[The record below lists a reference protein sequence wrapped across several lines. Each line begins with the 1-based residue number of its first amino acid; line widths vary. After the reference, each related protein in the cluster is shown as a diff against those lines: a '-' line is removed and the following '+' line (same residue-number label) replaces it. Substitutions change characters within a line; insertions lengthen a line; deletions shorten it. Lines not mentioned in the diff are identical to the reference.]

1 MDTRRSRMRN
11 SLVAIVLV
19 VLLALLV
26 FILVG
31 MFRETDELMKLD
43 AAREAREAQ
52 AEEIVVY
59 DSKPEPQMTLMSQY
73 DDRWSEV
80 KYLQGTIG
88 SSGCGLVCATMA
100 IDYLTNRLWT
110 PVDVVNMVGD
120 SCSVVGVNDMGLFSQ
135 WMNSIDSSVKYSEQ
149 IWTLE
154 KMLALVDYSKVQVA
168 FAGLSGPFGDTI
180 YGGHVVLL
188 YGFSD
193 GGCMVADPASEANCR
208 YFSWQEIEDAAIG
221 YYYVVEVA

>member
-1 MDTRRSRMRN
+1 M
-11 SLVAIVLV
+11 
-19 VLLALLV
+19 LV
-26 FILVG
+26 FILAG

-80 KYLQGTIG
+80 KYLQGTVG

-120 SCSVVGVNDMGLFSQ
+120 SCSESGVNDMGLFSQ
-135 WMNSIDSSVKYSEQ
+135 WMCSIDSSLKCSEQ
-149 IWTLE
+149 LWTLQS
-154 KMLALVDYSKVQVA
+154 LRSNIDYSKVQVA
-168 FAGLSGPFGDTI
+168 FAGLGGMFGEKS

-188 YGFSD
+188 YEFSD
-193 GGCMVADPASEANCR
+193 SGCMVADPASEANCR
-208 YFSWQEIEDAAIG
+208 FFSWQEIEDASIS
-221 YYYVVEVA
+221 YYYVVEVELQ